1 MKKLLLAIFTIVAII
16 FAASIGGIFSK
27 ESSEIAVNKYKDLK
41 ISEKAK
47 IMSEISSEVNKLL
60 PMTID
65 KDTQAFATSIV
76 NGDTLQYHYKLVNL
90 RKEEVDSSFLNSE
103 ATKNHTNFVCSSPD
117 MKFLIKNNI
126 SVNYAYYGKNQKHI
140 TTIFVDTKKCN
151 K

>member
-16 FAASIGGIFSK
+16 FAASIGGMFSK
-27 ESSEIAVNKYKDLK
+27 ESSEIALNKYKDLK
-41 ISEKAK
+41 ISEKTK
-47 IMSEISSEVNKLL
+47 IMIEISSEVNKLL

-90 RKEEVDSSFLNSE
+90 RKEEVDSSFLNAE
-103 ATKNHTNFVCSSPD
+103 ATKNHTNYVCSSPD
-117 MKFLIKNNI
+117 MKFLIDNNI

-140 TTIFVDTKKCN
+140 TTIFIDTKQCN

>member
-1 MKKLLLAIFTIVAII
+1 MKKLLITIVTIVVALI
-16 FAASIGGIFSK
+16 AASIGGMFGK
-27 ESSEIAVNKYKDLK
+27 EGAEIAVNNYKSS
-41 ISEKAK
+41 IVSEKTK
-47 IMSEISSEVNKLL
+47 VMMEVSSELNKVL
-60 PMTID
+60 PMMVD
-65 KDTQAFATSIV
+65 KDTQAFSTSIV
-76 NGDTLQYHYKLVNL
+76 NGDTLQYNYKFVNL
-90 RKEEVDSSFLNSE
+90 RKDEVDTSFLISE